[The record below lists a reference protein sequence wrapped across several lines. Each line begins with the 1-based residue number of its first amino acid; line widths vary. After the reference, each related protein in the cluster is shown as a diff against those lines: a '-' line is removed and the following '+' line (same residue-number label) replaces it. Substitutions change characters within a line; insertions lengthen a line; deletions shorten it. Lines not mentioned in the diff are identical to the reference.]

1 MLEQIKEIIAEKLD
15 IEVDKITEETSL
27 KDDLEVDSLDL
38 FDLVMNFGD
47 EFGVAIPSEDL
58 ENITTVKDIVEY
70 IEEHK

>member
-38 FDLVMNFGD
+38 FDLVMNFED
-47 EFGVAIPSEDL
+47 EFGVEIPSEDL